1 MLVDKAEA
9 ARRLGVSVDT
19 VERRLK
25 RGELQ
30 GQQEQRAKGWRWLIE
45 VPGDGAPADAP
56 ANNGFTPADAPASG
70 IDAPADP
77 ALLNA
82 FQAQIDH
89 LQEQV
94 KSLNHQL
101 TVKDNQISE
110 LLIVTRQTQAMLP
123 PPPAAER
130 RRSFWGW
137 LWGGN

>member
-9 ARRLGVSVDT
+9 ARRLGVSIDT
-19 VERRLK
+19 IERRLK

-45 VPGDGAPADAP
+45 VPGNDAPADSP
-56 ANNGFTPADAPASG
+56 ANNGFAPADAPASG
-70 IDAPADP
+70 IDAPAESG
-77 ALLNA
+77 LLNA

-110 LLIVTRQTQAMLP
+110 LLIVTRQAQAMLP
-123 PPPAAER
+123 PPAAER
-130 RRSFWGW
+130 KSWWRRFWES
-137 LWGGN
+137 

>member
-25 RGELQ
+25 RGDLQ
-30 GQQEQRAKGWRWLIE
+30 GEQEQRGKGWRWLVE
-45 VPGDGAPADAP
+45 VPDDVASATAP
-56 ANNGFTPADAPASG
+56 ANNGAAPASAPASNTDAPAEPG
-70 IDAPADP
+70 
-77 ALLNA
+77 LVNA
-82 FQAQIDH
+82 FKSQIDH

-94 KSLNHQL
+94 KNLNHQL

-123 PPPAAER
+123 PPPER
-130 RRSFWGW
+130 RRGFWGW
-137 LWGGN
+137 LWHGS